1 MNGYQPLR
9 ILPGS
14 LNKAKHLNAQQRQFR
29 QFELFFKN
37 RIYHVQRWL
46 LISHYTMVVIHI
58 FFNVTLQEG

>member
-14 LNKAKHLNAQQRQFR
+14 LNKAKHLNTQQRQFR

-37 RIYHVQRWL
+37 RINHVQKWL